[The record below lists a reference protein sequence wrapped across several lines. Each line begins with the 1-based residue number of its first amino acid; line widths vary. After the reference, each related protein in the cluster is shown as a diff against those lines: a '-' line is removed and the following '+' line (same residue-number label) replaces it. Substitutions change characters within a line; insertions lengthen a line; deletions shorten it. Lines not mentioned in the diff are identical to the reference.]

1 MYPMSKQEKFVTK
14 VDELQEIA
22 PEVGIAYRSLR
33 KAVDA
38 YGPLDEKQRHL
49 ILLAGFAATG
59 NEGGFRV
66 HCTRAKEAGAS
77 LAEVEQTVLLMLGTS
92 LGVAPV
98 VDVLHWA
105 QDELGSES

>member
-1 MYPMSKQEKFVTK
+1 MYPISKQENFVTN
-14 VDELQEIA
+14 VDQLQELSEDI
-22 PEVGIAYRSLR
+22 GLAYRSLR
-33 KAVDA
+33 KAVDG

-49 ILLAGFAATG
+49 ILIAGFAAQR

-66 HCTRAKEAGAS
+66 HCIRAVESGAT

-98 VDVLHWA
+98 IDALRWA
-105 QDELGSES
+105 HEELK